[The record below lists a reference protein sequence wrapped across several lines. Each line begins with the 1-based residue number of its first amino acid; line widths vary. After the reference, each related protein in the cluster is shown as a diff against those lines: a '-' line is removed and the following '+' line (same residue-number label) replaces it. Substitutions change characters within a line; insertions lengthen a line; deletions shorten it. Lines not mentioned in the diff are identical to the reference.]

1 MMEIAVYGLPVRM
14 PHWSFGVRYIYQLI
28 QRHMGHSRL
37 FEVVF
42 PGNPGHAYLAESNGL
57 AENILVTA
65 HVLGHADFSRNNLLF
80 RRCQEQVSERI
91 VEHAANHARQISQ
104 AIETHGAQRVEAA
117 LDAALALEQHVDI
130 DQPLRRERYPE
141 YLEDPK
147 ALVDDEFRKRFAAL
161 EPAAAGS
168 AVEAKKRAPV
178 PPHPERDLL
187 WFVANY
193 APEMESWE
201 RDIFLAVREESFYFY
216 PVFATQIMNEGWAS
230 YWHARLL
237 READFMPQQAY
248 LDAIKCHSD
257 VVRPVAAEQQ
267 VALNINP
274 YHLGFAMWE
283 KIVAKDGLEAARHI
297 MEQDDDFGFV
307 RNHLTRELAEELGLF
322 RYSARSDGQ
331 IKVLETDLTA
341 LHEAVLA
348 PKYNFGAPIV
358 SALHVRNDGTLELGH
373 DSGVDGRGLD
383 LERSRKVLDYLQQA
397 LAPADRAHHREPGG
411 IGARAD
417 RSLGF
422 ALLRCGTGGGTA
434 SPQSSSSC
442 EVTIDTGS
450 LAGKLPRAPHRADPG
465 SSARSRAGAPR
476 LRDQPDQPDRRDQR
490 DRSWSLLGGESQAR
504 RGAPGRAMVP
514 LALDLPH
521 AAAIPGVRAGGQR
534 VAAPPTDHGR
544 PRA

>member
-1 MMEIAVYGLPVRM
+1 MSEDWQSYVQRIEELAARSGLVFHPVDFEAVPDSFMMEIAVYGLPVRM

-42 PGNPGHAYLAESNGL
+42 PGNPGHAYLAESNGI

-130 DQPLRRERYPE
+130 DQSLRRPRYPE
-141 YLEDPK
+141 YLEDAK
-147 ALVDDEFRKRFAAL
+147 ALVDDGFRKRFAAL
-161 EPAAAGS
+161 DPTAAAS
-168 AVEAKKRAPV
+168 ALEPKKRAPV

-237 READFMPQQAY
+237 READFVPQQAY

-267 VALNINP
+267 VSLSINP

-283 KIVAKDGLEAARHI
+283 KIVAGEGLEAARHI
-297 MEQDDDFGFV
+297 MEQEDDFGFV

-331 IKVLETDLTA
+331 IKVLDAELTA

-358 SALHVRNDGTLELGH
+358 SAVRVRTDGTLELAH

-383 LERSRKVLDYLQQA
+383 LERSRKVLDYLQRVWRRPIVLTTVNQA
-397 LAPADRAHHREPGG
+397 GSALELTAP
-411 IGARAD
+411 
-417 RSLGF
+417 
-422 ALLRCGTGGGTA
+422 
-434 SPQSSSSC
+434 
-442 EVTIDTGS
+442 
-450 LAGKLPRAPHRADPG
+450 
-465 SSARSRAGAPR
+465 
-476 LRDQPDQPDRRDQR
+476 
-490 DRSWSLLGGESQAR
+490 
-504 RGAPGRAMVP
+504 
-514 LALDLPH
+514 
-521 AAAIPGVRAGGQR
+521 
-534 VAAPPTDHGR
+534 
-544 PRA
+544 

>member
-1 MMEIAVYGLPVRM
+1 MSEAWQNYVQRIEELAARSGLKFYPVDFEAVPDSFMMEIAVYGLPVRM

-91 VEHAANHARQISQ
+91 VEHAASHARQISQ

-130 DQPLRRERYPE
+130 DQSLRRARYPE
-141 YLEDPK
+141 YLQDGKVP
-147 ALVDDEFRKRFAAL
+147 VDDTFRKRFAAL
-161 EPAAAGS
+161 EPTAAGS
-168 AVEAKKRAPV
+168 VLETKKRAPV

-237 READFMPQQAY
+237 READFVPQQAY

-267 VALNINP
+267 LALSINP

-283 KIVAKDGLEAARHI
+283 KIVGSQGLEAARRI

-331 IKVLETDLTA
+331 IKVLEPDLTA
-341 LHEAVLA
+341 LHEALLA

-358 SALHVRNDGTLELGH
+358 SAMRVRNDGTLELAH
-373 DSGVDGRGLD
+373 DSAVDGRGLD
-383 LERSRKVLDYLQQA
+383 LERSRKVLDYLQKVWRRPIVLTTVNQA
-397 LAPADRAHHREPGG
+397 GSALELTAP
-411 IGARAD
+411 
-417 RSLGF
+417 
-422 ALLRCGTGGGTA
+422 
-434 SPQSSSSC
+434 
-442 EVTIDTGS
+442 
-450 LAGKLPRAPHRADPG
+450 
-465 SSARSRAGAPR
+465 
-476 LRDQPDQPDRRDQR
+476 
-490 DRSWSLLGGESQAR
+490 
-504 RGAPGRAMVP
+504 
-514 LALDLPH
+514 
-521 AAAIPGVRAGGQR
+521 
-534 VAAPPTDHGR
+534 
-544 PRA
+544 

>member
-1 MMEIAVYGLPVRM
+1 MSEDWQSYVRRIEELAAASGLKFNPVDFEEVPDSFMMEIAVYGLPVRM

-130 DQPLRRERYPE
+130 DQALRRPRYPE
-141 YLEDPK
+141 YLEETK
-147 ALVDDEFRKRFAAL
+147 AVADDQFRRRFAAL

-168 AVEAKKRAPV
+168 ALETKKRAPV
-178 PPHPERDLL
+178 PPHPESDLL

-237 READFMPQQAY
+237 READFVPQQAY
-248 LDAIKCHSD
+248 LDAVKCHSD

-267 VALNINP
+267 VSLSINP
-274 YHLGFAMWE
+274 YHLGFCMWE
-283 KIVAKDGLEAARHI
+283 KIVAKDGLEAARSI

-307 RNHLTRELAEELGLF
+307 RNQLTRELAEELDLF

-331 IKVLETDLTA
+331 IKILDHDLTG
-341 LHEAVLA
+341 LHEAILT
-348 PKYNFGAPIV
+348 PKYNFGAPSV
-358 SALHVRNDGTLELGH
+358 SVARVRNDGTLELVH
-373 DSGVDGRGLD
+373 DSKVDGRGLD
-383 LERSRKVLDYLQQA
+383 LERCRKVLDYLQRVWRRPIVLTTVNQA
-397 LAPADRAHHREPGG
+397 GSPLELTAP
-411 IGARAD
+411 
-417 RSLGF
+417 
-422 ALLRCGTGGGTA
+422 
-434 SPQSSSSC
+434 
-442 EVTIDTGS
+442 
-450 LAGKLPRAPHRADPG
+450 
-465 SSARSRAGAPR
+465 
-476 LRDQPDQPDRRDQR
+476 
-490 DRSWSLLGGESQAR
+490 
-504 RGAPGRAMVP
+504 
-514 LALDLPH
+514 
-521 AAAIPGVRAGGQR
+521 
-534 VAAPPTDHGR
+534 
-544 PRA
+544 

>member
-1 MMEIAVYGLPVRM
+1 MSDDWRNYVRRIEELAAVSGLKFHPVDFEAVPDSFMMEIAVYGLPVRM

-104 AIETHGAQRVEAA
+104 AIESHGAQRVEAA

-130 DQPLRRERYPE
+130 DQSLRRPRYPE
-141 YLEDPK
+141 YIEDNRV
-147 ALVDDEFRKRFAAL
+147 LSDDQFRKRFAAL
-161 EPAAAGS
+161 EPAVASS
-168 AVEAKKRAPV
+168 ALEIKKRAPV

-237 READFMPQQAY
+237 READFVPQQAY

-267 VALNINP
+267 VSLSINP
-274 YHLGFAMWE
+274 YHLGFSMWE
-283 KIVAKDGLEAARHI
+283 KIVERDGLEAARRI

-331 IKVLETDLTA
+331 IKVLEHELTA

-358 SALHVRNDGTLELGH
+358 SAVRVRNDGTLELLH

-383 LERSRKVLDYLQQA
+383 LERSRKVLDYLQRVWRRPIVLTTVNQA
-397 LAPADRAHHREPGG
+397 GSALELTAP
-411 IGARAD
+411 
-417 RSLGF
+417 
-422 ALLRCGTGGGTA
+422 
-434 SPQSSSSC
+434 
-442 EVTIDTGS
+442 
-450 LAGKLPRAPHRADPG
+450 
-465 SSARSRAGAPR
+465 
-476 LRDQPDQPDRRDQR
+476 
-490 DRSWSLLGGESQAR
+490 
-504 RGAPGRAMVP
+504 
-514 LALDLPH
+514 
-521 AAAIPGVRAGGQR
+521 
-534 VAAPPTDHGR
+534 
-544 PRA
+544 

>member
-1 MMEIAVYGLPVRM
+1 MSEDWQSYVRRMEELAATSGLKFHPVDFEAVPDSFMMEIAVYGLPVRM

-65 HVLGHADFSRNNLLF
+65 HVLGHADFSHNNLLF
-80 RRCQEQVSERI
+80 KRCQQQVSERI
-91 VEHAANHARQISQ
+91 VEHAANHARQIQS
-104 AIETHGAQRVEAA
+104 AIETHGAQRVEAT

-130 DQPLRRERYPE
+130 DQELRRARYPE
-141 YLEDPK
+141 YLEDSK
-147 ALVDDEFRKRFAAL
+147 ILADDAFRRRFAAL
-161 EPAAAGS
+161 EPAAAS
-168 AVEAKKRAPV
+168 AGVEVKKRAPV
-178 PPHPERDLL
+178 PPHAERDLL

-237 READFMPQQAY
+237 READFVPQQAY

-267 VALNINP
+267 VALSINP

-283 KIVAKDGLEAARHI
+283 KIVETEGLEAARHI

-307 RNHLTRELAEELGLF
+307 RNHLTRELADELELF

-331 IKVLETDLTA
+331 IKVLEAELTA
-341 LHEAVLA
+341 LHEALLA
-348 PKYNFGAPIV
+348 PKYNFGAPTV
-358 SALHVRNDGTLELGH
+358 AATRVRNDGTLELVH
-373 DSGVDGRGLD
+373 DTTVDGRGLD
-383 LERSRKVLDYLQQA
+383 LERSRRVLDYLQKVWRRPIVLTTVNQA
-397 LAPADRAHHREPGG
+397 GSGLELTAP
-411 IGARAD
+411 
-417 RSLGF
+417 
-422 ALLRCGTGGGTA
+422 
-434 SPQSSSSC
+434 
-442 EVTIDTGS
+442 
-450 LAGKLPRAPHRADPG
+450 
-465 SSARSRAGAPR
+465 
-476 LRDQPDQPDRRDQR
+476 
-490 DRSWSLLGGESQAR
+490 
-504 RGAPGRAMVP
+504 
-514 LALDLPH
+514 
-521 AAAIPGVRAGGQR
+521 
-534 VAAPPTDHGR
+534 
-544 PRA
+544 